1 VSETENGDISTIEID
16 DVLKQ
21 AEDDLQE
28 KGLWY
33 EDTGPVPVDPKEKN
47 DVPLIVGLVVGL
59 GGGFLLLLVAFFLLK
74 GKQKFS
80 EEKTGKDFNSMVT
93 IVDDGQSTAITPGGL
108 DGEGSGGDSPCH
120 HVHLFSG
127 AFNNFHNFDSIGMKL
142 QEQLQDDLPSATI

>member
-1 VSETENGDISTIEID
+1 MANQVITVTETQGGNISTIDID
-16 DVLKQ
+16 AVFKE
-21 AEDDLQE
+21 AENYLLENDLWQE
-28 KGLWY
+28 
-33 EDTGPVPVDPKEKN
+33 VPVDPDEKN

-74 GKQKFS
+74 GKQKSS

-108 DGEGSGGDSPCH
+108 DGEGSGGDD
-120 HVHLFSG
+120 HVNLFSG
-127 AFNNFHNFDSIGMKL
+127 AFHNFHNFDSIGMKL